1 MQSHAGISSS
11 VTHALVLTQEQVA
24 QLLQVSPRTLE
35 DWRLRGGGPP
45 FVKASR
51 RCVRYPR
58 AALETWV
65 QTRTVGSTTEA
76 DRLH

>member
-11 VTHALVLTQEQVA
+11 AAHALVLTQEQVA
-24 QLLQVSPRTLE
+24 AMLQVSPRTLE

-58 AALETWV
+58 AQLEAWIDS
-65 QTRTVGSTTEA
+65 RTVGSTTEA